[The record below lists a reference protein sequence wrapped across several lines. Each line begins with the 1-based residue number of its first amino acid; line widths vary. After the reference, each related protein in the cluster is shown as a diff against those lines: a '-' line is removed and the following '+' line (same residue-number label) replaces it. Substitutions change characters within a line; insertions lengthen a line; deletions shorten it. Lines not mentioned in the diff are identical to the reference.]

1 MKELSTHGI
10 DDKTSISILNI
21 EQKKLIRSE
30 ASFCLWLSE
39 LMSKS
44 LGHFIE
50 NTPLDGDVFSVSDEM
65 IDCFA
70 LYRENDE
77 IIIGLPKE
85 MAEWFVFIQL
95 KKCTAVKNK
104 LYISLIVEDDA
115 FFIAFPINVAM
126 EQFKSVNRCSFGVVK
141 NDEILPVNDCINI
154 PFSVKNI
161 PLNLV

>member
-1 MKELSTHGI
+1 MKELNTPETAST
-10 DDKTSISILNI
+10 TSISMLNL

-30 ASFCLWLSE
+30 SAFCLWLSE

-50 NTPLDGDVFSVSDEM
+50 NTPLDGDVFSLSEELINCFGFLKEGSD
-65 IDCFA
+65 
-70 LYRENDE
+70 

-85 MAEWFVFIQL
+85 MTDWFTFIHL
-95 KKCTAVKNK
+95 KKCTVVKDK

-115 FFIAFPINVAM
+115 FFIAFPINVSV
-126 EQFKSVNRCSFGVVK
+126 EQLNSVRSCSFGV
-141 NDEILPVNDCINI
+141 ILKEQIHPIADSISI
-154 PFSVKNI
+154 PFSIKNI